1 MVHGAA
7 KTGFQSSEDTRPLSA
22 WDEKRQ
28 PPEHFK
34 GLRVSTWHTGGQ
46 CHGFVATEQVPVGDR
61 RHRANT
67 SVTHGGGRI
76 GLPV

>member
-1 MVHGAA
+1 M
-7 KTGFQSSEDTRPLSA
+7 SA

-28 PPEHFK
+28 SPEHFK
-34 GLRVSTWHTGGQ
+34 GLRVSAWHTGVQ
-46 CHGFVATEQVPVGDR
+46 CHGFVATEQVPVGD